1 MPKWGKVV
9 LRTVGAINVAAVAFG
24 VYCLSSPFYAILSG
38 RMASPGVVPFL
49 RSAYG
54 AMLVINLLFLG
65 VLLVTAIRFIQAR
78 STAVNLYSLTV
89 LLLGVYC
96 IGVHLLWRA
105 GHGIGLECGCRDGN
119 WQYGDRAVCV
129 SLCGTAGISARVHGF
144 SATAQTALRHAADP
158 RRDLKISGFTPQGG
172 EKN

>member
-9 LRTVGAINVAAVAFG
+9 LRTVGAIKVAAVAFG
-24 VYCLSSPFYAILSG
+24 VYCLSSPFYPILSG

-78 STAVNLYSLTV
+78 STAVNLYSITV

-96 IGVHLLWRA
+96 VGVHLLWRA
-105 GHGIGLECGCRDGN
+105 GHGIGLSVAAATGIGN
-119 WQYGDRAVCV
+119 M
-129 SLCGTAGISARVHGF
+129 GIAPFVFLFVEPLAYPLASM
-144 SATAQTALRHAADP
+144 ALV
-158 RRDLKISGFTPQGG
+158 
-172 EKN
+172 